1 MQAYIFLTISIL
13 GEIFATAM
21 LKLSEGFTLLL
32 PSSGAIIGY
41 GLSFY
46 FLGITLKTIP
56 LSLAYAIWSGV
67 GTALTTLISVIL
79 WGEALSTLKVIGIV
93 LIISGVI
100 ALNTANNEETAT
112 TSAT

>member
-79 WGEALSTLKVIGIV
+79 WGEVLSTLKVIGII

-100 ALNTANNEETAT
+100 ALNTANSEETAT
-112 TSAT
+112 TPSN